1 MAEEC
6 IIVTFGVDERHS
18 KCCCD
23 AQLFCARPPASLRWV
38 DRGRAKWIASLEP
51 TERSVF
57 VFKHDSAY
65 IDKEFYSGHSLLSKR
80 CQSFSPEGQNHRR
93 FRLRLAGTRAG
104 AEPA

>member
-38 DRGRAKWIASLEP
+38 DRGRAKWIASIEP
-51 TERSVF
+51 TEWSVF

-65 IDKEFYSGHSLLSKR
+65 IHKEFPVATVFY
-80 CQSFSPEGQNHRR
+80 QNDANPSALKGKTDRKST
-93 FRLRLAGTRAG
+93 RLNSSHLGISY
-104 AEPA
+104 